1 MRKNFPVYNI
11 ETRVRADQF
20 LISKT
25 DKKGIITYANPSFIE
40 ISGYSAEELIGKPH
54 NMIRHPDMPPA
65 AFQDLWD
72 TLQAGKPWMG
82 VVKNRRKDGGFYWVL
97 ANVTPIMENGEITG
111 YASVRIK
118 PSRAQIAQA
127 QALYRRINEGTLHGY
142 AVREGEVVATGWRR
156 LIHLARAPFAPG
168 LKASMLRMTVLATLA
183 TAVAAWFAA
192 NGGIPAGQQLPVMA
206 ALGAAV
212 VASFAYGWVISCRV
226 IEPLEGVADIARQI
240 AAGNLQLRIDT
251 NQPGEAGKLYFYI
264 EIMRRSLIGIAHD
277 VQSSVIATTR
287 TAETLSLDNR
297 NLAARTVDQS
307 EALRRTVSNMEELT
321 ATVRQN
327 ADNAMKA
334 NQLSEDSM
342 RIARQGGEVVDAVMH
357 SMSRIRESSQ
367 KIGDIVTLIE
377 SIAFQTNI
385 LALNAAVEAARAGE
399 AGRGFAVVASEVR
412 NLAQKSAS
420 AAKEIRGLIGE
431 SVERMQDGAQE
442 AERAGHTMQEIVE
455 AVTRL
460 TDLMNEISVASAQQS
475 GGLEQISEAI
485 HHLDGTTQEN
495 THFVR
500 GLGASVE
507 GLMADAQTLR
517 RAIELLN
524 TGTDNVLTNGRL
536 DDLEEI
542 DDDLDYDIDDDDL
555 GRGTA
560 SSMTDYATSQAL
572 AGQGRR
578 PAVAML
584 G

>member
-142 AVREGEVVATGWRR
+142 AVREGEVVATGW
-156 LIHLARAPFAPG
+156 
-168 LKASMLRMTVLATLA
+168 
-183 TAVAAWFAA
+183 
-192 NGGIPAGQQLPVMA
+192 
-206 ALGAAV
+206 
-212 VASFAYGWVISCRV
+212 
-226 IEPLEGVADIARQI
+226 RQI